1 MNWKTTLVLGFFVG
15 VLAMF
20 WLDRRPAQEQ
30 SLDKTDLAPLENIRA
45 THLRKIE
52 IVKGNQ
58 IVKLERSSENEAWS
72 LPGKWPTRTSEVN
85 KIVDLL
91 LGIRSRFT
99 PIKEKVLNNPELTIK
114 LAWQTS
120 SSQTLE
126 NITLE
131 FEADS
136 ATDSENKFS
145 LPTFLRIPEKN
156 LVLRLGPG
164 LVASLDHPADFFQQR
179 RLFQGERLVATSK
192 EGSLS
197 SSQKNE
203 KLLAKSVSVNFDIE
217 GKQTSFNLVNNADDW
232 QLANPVGKDNLDPK
246 ARDAF
251 LGAIPDLWAEKFVT
265 QDLAKAGL
273 AKPERTLLVTRNDGS
288 TITLQIG
295 SVSSTKTSKKIRPP
309 VPGTPP
315 GMPPQEETIIQ
326 EMRFAKILDNDQ
338 IFEING
344 DGLKNIFVS
353 VDQIRDPML
362 ARINATDAVKCEI
375 QQGSTSLSLVKKEG
389 RWKIESPV
397 QADADP
403 EKVNELLTKLST
415 LEARG
420 ADIIDNPKLAD
431 FALEKPENK
440 ITITLEEET
449 KPLAKDKAPE
459 KKTRS
464 VTYSLGKK
472 DAKAKKLYV
481 AVDGFP
487 RVNFVDEVVATLAA
501 RPAMAY
507 RGKRILDLATTDIN
521 AINIKAISSD
531 ISFSKAPEGKWVIL
545 NPKGVEI
552 DDPKVSQLANSL
564 STFEVAQFLEETP
577 TKEDLVSKYGLDK
590 PIVTLEIGL
599 ADSKKPLKKMLV
611 GKPLTDKPGF
621 FARLGTEGPVFV
633 INNELV
639 ASLQKDTLSYLP
651 QDFWKLLPNEITTV
665 KIIRSAGEFSL
676 QQAEANW
683 KISAPF
689 TATPFAEKM
698 EELAKEI
705 GAPKADS
712 FVSLDSKDDAK
723 FGLDKPFLQLTVTD
737 KDKKEKT
744 LVLGKIVSEEAGTRY
759 ARLKDKAPIAIVNPA
774 FVKAVNIDALDLLD
788 PLVMKQD
795 PSKIKSFKIESL
807 TNNIDIIREGETW
820 KVTEPKA
827 GAFNAEPDA
836 VFSLQ
841 SLWFNLRA
849 DGFSAYGPKADAVT
863 FGLDKPSSKIEFKLS
878 NEMGKEESKTL
889 EIGTEVKDKSGSKY
903 ARFKG
908 EPAVFNLPA
917 ATILILERTYLAY
930 VPREILKLKPDDVES
945 FTRTGIP
952 GELEINRKN
961 EVWSLSKPKVEIA
974 DDRTLNDLVAIVSDL
989 KADSIAAF
997 PATDLKL
1004 FGLDTPFA
1012 VVGFKLKDQTKKI
1025 LLGKDV
1031 EGKKGSRYA
1040 KSEDGKAVGIL
1051 SEVIVKKLIAS
1062 PLFFRDR
1069 NIARFPDADQ
1079 LVLERGPRKATFARI
1094 DGNWKLTEPF
1104 ASEADQQQLDD
1115 ALDGIARLRA
1125 DELVVEKPTPEDL
1138 ARFGLDK
1145 PETRWQIKNA
1155 GKLLLEI
1162 NLGKRDESA
1171 TRCYAQIA
1179 GKDLVFLLDVK
1190 QTNWLQG
1197 EFRTR
1202 TVWATPLDAVQI
1214 DSIKVTSANNNFEL
1228 AKRNNVWVSVTK
1240 ATDRVNDVLVNAML
1254 ASLSGLKLE
1263 RYVVDKGASLNLFG
1277 LDPVETTIEIGTPM
1291 GKRTLLIGRQEGG
1304 SKKYYARVADNKQG
1318 DVFLISEAD
1327 SMLIMK
1333 PAASLIKAE
1342 K

>member
-99 PIKEKVLNNPELTIK
+99 PIKEKVLNNPELIIK
-114 LAWQTS
+114 LAWQTPN
-120 SSQTLE
+120 SQTLE

-362 ARINATDAVKCEI
+362 ARINAADAIKCEI

-472 DAKAKKLYV
+472 DAKAK
-481 AVDGFP
+481 
-487 RVNFVDEVVATLAA
+487 
-501 RPAMAY
+501 
-507 RGKRILDLATTDIN
+507 
-521 AINIKAISSD
+521 
-531 ISFSKAPEGKWVIL
+531 
-545 NPKGVEI
+545 
-552 DDPKVSQLANSL
+552 
-564 STFEVAQFLEETP
+564 
-577 TKEDLVSKYGLDK
+577 
-590 PIVTLEIGL
+590 
-599 ADSKKPLKKMLV
+599 
-611 GKPLTDKPGF
+611 
-621 FARLGTEGPVFV
+621 
-633 INNELV
+633 
-639 ASLQKDTLSYLP
+639 
-651 QDFWKLLPNEITTV
+651 
-665 KIIRSAGEFSL
+665 
-676 QQAEANW
+676 
-683 KISAPF
+683 
-689 TATPFAEKM
+689 
-698 EELAKEI
+698 
-705 GAPKADS
+705 
-712 FVSLDSKDDAK
+712 
-723 FGLDKPFLQLTVTD
+723 
-737 KDKKEKT
+737 
-744 LVLGKIVSEEAGTRY
+744 
-759 ARLKDKAPIAIVNPA
+759 
-774 FVKAVNIDALDLLD
+774 
-788 PLVMKQD
+788 
-795 PSKIKSFKIESL
+795 
-807 TNNIDIIREGETW
+807 
-820 KVTEPKA
+820 
-827 GAFNAEPDA
+827 
-836 VFSLQ
+836 
-841 SLWFNLRA
+841 
-849 DGFSAYGPKADAVT
+849 
-863 FGLDKPSSKIEFKLS
+863 
-878 NEMGKEESKTL
+878 
-889 EIGTEVKDKSGSKY
+889 
-903 ARFKG
+903 
-908 EPAVFNLPA
+908 
-917 ATILILERTYLAY
+917 
-930 VPREILKLKPDDVES
+930 
-945 FTRTGIP
+945 
-952 GELEINRKN
+952 
-961 EVWSLSKPKVEIA
+961 
-974 DDRTLNDLVAIVSDL
+974 
-989 KADSIAAF
+989 
-997 PATDLKL
+997 
-1004 FGLDTPFA
+1004 
-1012 VVGFKLKDQTKKI
+1012 
-1025 LLGKDV
+1025 
-1031 EGKKGSRYA
+1031 
-1040 KSEDGKAVGIL
+1040 
-1051 SEVIVKKLIAS
+1051 
-1062 PLFFRDR
+1062 
-1069 NIARFPDADQ
+1069 
-1079 LVLERGPRKATFARI
+1079 
-1094 DGNWKLTEPF
+1094 
-1104 ASEADQQQLDD
+1104 
-1115 ALDGIARLRA
+1115 
-1125 DELVVEKPTPEDL
+1125 
-1138 ARFGLDK
+1138 
-1145 PETRWQIKNA
+1145 
-1155 GKLLLEI
+1155 
-1162 NLGKRDESA
+1162 
-1171 TRCYAQIA
+1171 
-1179 GKDLVFLLDVK
+1179 
-1190 QTNWLQG
+1190 
-1197 EFRTR
+1197 
-1202 TVWATPLDAVQI
+1202 
-1214 DSIKVTSANNNFEL
+1214 
-1228 AKRNNVWVSVTK
+1228 
-1240 ATDRVNDVLVNAML
+1240 
-1254 ASLSGLKLE
+1254 
-1263 RYVVDKGASLNLFG
+1263 
-1277 LDPVETTIEIGTPM
+1277 
-1291 GKRTLLIGRQEGG
+1291 
-1304 SKKYYARVADNKQG
+1304 
-1318 DVFLISEAD
+1318 
-1327 SMLIMK
+1327 
-1333 PAASLIKAE
+1333 
-1342 K
+1342 

>member
-1 MNWKTTLVLGFFVG
+1 
-15 VLAMF
+15 LA
-20 WLDRRPAQEQ
+20 
-30 SLDKTDLAPLENIRA
+30 
-45 THLRKIE
+45 
-52 IVKGNQ
+52 
-58 IVKLERSSENEAWS
+58 
-72 LPGKWPTRTSEVN
+72 
-85 KIVDLL
+85 
-91 LGIRSRFT
+91 
-99 PIKEKVLNNPELTIK
+99 
-114 LAWQTS
+114 
-120 SSQTLE
+120 
-126 NITLE
+126 
-131 FEADS
+131 
-136 ATDSENKFS
+136 
-145 LPTFLRIPEKN
+145 
-156 LVLRLGPG
+156 
-164 LVASLDHPADFFQQR
+164 
-179 RLFQGERLVATSK
+179 ATSK

-203 KLLAKSVSVNFDIE
+203 KLLAKSVSVNFESE

-232 QLANPVGKDNLDPK
+232 QLSKPVGKDNLDPK

-251 LGAIPDLWAEKFVT
+251 LGSIPDLWAEKFVT

-295 SVSSTKTSKKIRPP
+295 NVSSTKTSKKIRPP

-344 DGLKNIFVS
+344 DGLKNIFVT

-464 VTYSLGKK
+464 VTYFLGKK

-487 RVNFVDEVVATLAA
+487 RVNFVEEVVATLAA

-507 RGKRILDLATTDIN
+507 RGKRILDLATTDMN
-521 AINIKAISSD
+521 AINIKTKSSD
-531 ISFSKAPEGKWVIL
+531 IAFSKAPEGKWVIL

-564 STFEVAQFLEETP
+564 STFEVAEFLEETP

-599 ADSKKPLKKMLV
+599 ADSKKPLKKMII
-611 GKPLTDKPGF
+611 GKPLAPKPGF
-621 FARLGTEGPVFV
+621 FARLGSEGPVFV
-633 INNELV
+633 ISNDLV
-639 ASLQKDTLSYLP
+639 ASLQKETLSYLP
-651 QDFWKLLPNEITTV
+651 QDFWKLLSNEITTV
-665 KIIRSAGEFSL
+665 KINRSAGEFTLERGES
-676 QQAEANW
+676 AW

-705 GAPKADS
+705 SAPKANS
-712 FVSLDSKDDAK
+712 FVSLDSKEDAK
-723 FGLDKPFLQLTVTD
+723 FGFDKPFLQLTVTD

-744 LVLGKIVSEEAGTRY
+744 LLLGKIVSEEAGTRY
-759 ARLKDKAPIAIVNPA
+759 ARLKDKAPIAIVNPE
-774 FVKAVNIDALDLLD
+774 FVKAIDVDALDLLD

-795 PSKIKSFKIESL
+795 PSKIKGFKIESAL
-807 TNNIDIIREGETW
+807 NKITLDREGETW
-820 KVTEPKA
+820 KVTELKA
-827 GAFNAEPDA
+827 GVFNAEPDA

-849 DGFSAYGPKADAVT
+849 DGFSAYGPKAQVAT
-863 FGLDKPSSKIEFKLS
+863 FGLDKPSIKIEIKLS
-878 NEMGKEESKTL
+878 NEMGKDESKTL
-889 EIGTEVKDKSGSKY
+889 EIGTEVKGKSGSKY

-908 EPAVFNLPA
+908 EPAIFNLPA
-917 ATILILERTYLAY
+917 ATILILDRTYLAY
-930 VPREILKLKPDDVES
+930 VSREILKLKSDDVES
-945 FTRTGIP
+945 VTRTGIP

-974 DDRTLNDLVAIVSDL
+974 D
-989 KADSIAAF
+989 
-997 PATDLKL
+997 LKL
-1004 FGLDTPFA
+1004 FGLDKPFA
-1012 VVGFKLKDQTKKI
+1012 VVGFKLKDQTKKV
-1025 LLGKDV
+1025 LLGKEV
-1031 EGKKGSRYA
+1031 EGKKGARYA
-1040 KSEDGKAVGIL
+1040 KSEDGKAVGVL
-1051 SEVIVKKLIAS
+1051 SEVIVKKLIAT
-1062 PLFFRDR
+1062 PLFYRDR
-1069 NIARFPDADQ
+1069 NITRFPDADQ
-1079 LVLERGPRKATFARI
+1079 LLLERGPRKATFARV

-1125 DELVVEKPTPEDL
+1125 DELVVEKPSPEDL
-1138 ARFGLDK
+1138 VRFGLDK
-1145 PETRWQIKNA
+1145 PETRWQIKNV